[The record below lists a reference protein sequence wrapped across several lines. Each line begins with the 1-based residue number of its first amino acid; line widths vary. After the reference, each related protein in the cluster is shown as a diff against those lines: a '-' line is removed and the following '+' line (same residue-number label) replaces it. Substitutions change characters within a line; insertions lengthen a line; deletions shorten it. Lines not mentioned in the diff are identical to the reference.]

1 VTEAIAAGP
10 SEHAA
15 PFIVETLSSKA
26 LYFSDSAVQSR
37 MRLDDPHALDL
48 DYTRLMMGF
57 LLFKPR
63 PGRMAMI
70 GLGGGSLPK
79 FCHRYLPAAHIEVIE
94 IDPGVIALRDQF
106 HVPPDSA
113 RFRVLEEDGVRFVR
127 EQASCVDVL
136 IVDGFDELG
145 LPPQLAT
152 RAFYDDCRDSL
163 AEGGM
168 MVANLHAGRELSA
181 DCVERI
187 RGAFSDRVLIVDSA
201 DDCNSIAFAF
211 KDETPLACRAA
222 ARHRPAQLQKL
233 AAHSLRFAF
242 ASVERA
248 LQQLKPALQLR
259 KAGAGTDPAR
269 RTRGAPENHG

>member
-1 VTEAIAAGP
+1 MTEAIACG
-10 SEHAA
+10 SSDHGA
-15 PFIVETLSSKA
+15 PYIVETLSSKA
-26 LYFSDSAVQSR
+26 LCFSDSAVQSR
-37 MRLDDPHALDL
+37 MRLEDPHALDL

-63 PGRMAMI
+63 PKRLAMI

-79 FCHRYLPAAHIEVIE
+79 FCHRYLPGAHVEVIE
-94 IDPGVIALRDQF
+94 INPDVIALRDQF

-113 RFRVLEEDGVRFVR
+113 RFRVLKEDGARFVR
-127 EQASCVDVL
+127 EQASSVDVL
-136 IVDGFDELG
+136 IVDAFDELG

-168 MVANLHAGRELSA
+168 MVVNLHAGREPSA

-187 RGAFSDRVLIVDSA
+187 RSVFSDRVLIVDSA

-211 KDETPLACRAA
+211 KDDMPLSCRAA
-222 ARHRPAQLQKL
+222 ARQHPVQLHEL
-233 AAHSLRFAF
+233 AARSLRFAF

-248 LQQLKPALQLR
+248 LQKLKPDLQLVSNR
-259 KAGAGTDPAR
+259 EA
-269 RTRGAPENHG
+269 APE